1 MPSARLGF
9 QHALDQRRRRTQ
21 QRPDTPLDDP
31 GIVPQYAG
39 VSSYR
44 CRYVHVSPQSPTCPP
59 GMIKPVFEELA
70 RSKGQGRA
78 SGGQQEVAFVKVDLD
93 RLDDRA

>member
-1 MPSARLGF
+1 M
-9 QHALDQRRRRTQ
+9 
-21 QRPDTPLDDP
+21 
-31 GIVPQYAG
+31 
-39 VSSYR
+39 
-44 CRYVHVSPQSPTCPP
+44 CPP

-93 RLDDRA
+93 RLDGRA